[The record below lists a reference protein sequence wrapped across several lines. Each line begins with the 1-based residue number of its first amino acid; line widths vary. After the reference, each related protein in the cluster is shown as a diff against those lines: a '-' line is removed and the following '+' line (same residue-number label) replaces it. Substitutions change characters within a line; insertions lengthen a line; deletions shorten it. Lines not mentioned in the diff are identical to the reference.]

1 MQAIA
6 TKSPVSTNGIAFD
19 PTVATVSVAPQ
30 TPSTSKPL
38 SPNFDPKVSVE
49 RATEDDT
56 NLVKQERA
64 YYVQEFKRGAEK
76 SARSTL
82 EMCRVVY
89 EAHKMLDAYQ
99 FQNFCSEVGYKDTSS
114 TIRKFIAIG
123 KVYPRFIQY
132 ADQMPNAWTAIYQI
146 TQIPAAA
153 FDAMIKRGQRL
164 SDLRGKLLK
173 EYLEMTA
180 PMDRV
185 TAPLKYDSE
194 NGGYEF
200 AKLVAM
206 RQLDDV
212 DWRAI
217 EKGLSELSARLPVK
231 FVIPK
236 KFTDAID
243 RRRVRRYEA
252 AKTDYKNREFSPETW
267 DMGEEANKV
276 LPRKQ
281 DEAVSK

>member
-1 MQAIA
+1 
-6 TKSPVSTNGIAFD
+6 
-19 PTVATVSVAPQ
+19 
-30 TPSTSKPL
+30 
-38 SPNFDPKVSVE
+38 
-49 RATEDDT
+49 
-56 NLVKQERA
+56 
-64 YYVQEFKRGAEK
+64 
-76 SARSTL
+76 
-82 EMCRVVY
+82 
-89 EAHKMLDAYQ
+89 
-99 FQNFCSEVGYKDTSS
+99 
-114 TIRKFIAIG
+114 
-123 KVYPRFIQY
+123 
-132 ADQMPNAWTAIYQI
+132 
-146 TQIPAAA
+146 
-153 FDAMIKRGQRL
+153 
-164 SDLRGKLLK
+164 
-173 EYLEMTA
+173 
-180 PMDRV
+180 MDRV